1 MTVDLPGLVTKKARM
16 VTDGMMRGKAD
27 IEAKYLAGKPGK
39 EILRHHI
46 LTLFSKDDGAQMKLA
61 SVKWE
66 IYNILFMTD
75 N

>member
-1 MTVDLPGLVTKKARM
+1 M

-39 EILRHHI
+39 EILRHYI
-46 LTLFSKDDGAQMKLA
+46 LTLFSKDDGTQMKLA

-66 IYNILFMTD
+66 IYNVLFMTNNQD
-75 N
+75 MS